1 MDQYAYGDFNYRTV
15 VGGFV
20 NDLSR
25 MRPDA
30 VHFGL
35 EQQIEYVYGFLNGA
49 DGSTVCLEQKFVGSV
64 STGTFVMLTD
74 GEGGLNVQP
83 ETTRSYRG
91 EVRRTIEDKYRSWSD
106 PVMLRL
112 PPSARRDGDLPYLL
126 ELDGDSFVW
135 DQGELC
141 RLEGEIRT
149 LGVQFYAA
157 SAVEPLF
164 FTSIPYWVE
173 GHVLGRPASGLI
185 YFDRVHLRPGRE
197 WKETAMFTDIQLS
210 WNIFGNR
217 FADGSIEYGKIVVGK
232 HGFNAAMVVDDRR
245 LIGAA
250 ARVPVQYQLN
260 DAGFI
265 RRAVYTV
272 GEHQWEF
279 LGADEGN
286 MAEFSASR
294 WNGYHAQFG
303 VTRRVGDQRELVSGV
318 TWLESFDHRI
328 REAGLV
334 VE

>member
-1 MDQYAYGDFNYRTV
+1 MGSYGYGDFEYRTV
-15 VGGFV
+15 VSGFV

-25 MRPDA
+25 MRPDG

-35 EQQIEYVYGFLNGA
+35 EQQIEYIYGFLLDS
-49 DGSTVCLEQKFVGSV
+49 DGRIVCLEQKFVGSV
-64 STGTFVMLTD
+64 STGTFVMLAD
-74 GEGGLNVQP
+74 GRGGLNIAP
-83 ETTRSYRG
+83 ATTRSYRG
-91 EVRRTIEDKYRSWSD
+91 EVRRTIEEKYRKWAD

-112 PPSARRDGDLPYLL
+112 PEAARREGDLPYLL
-126 ELDGDSFVW
+126 ELDGDNFRW
-135 DQGELC
+135 DQGDLC
-141 RLEGEIRT
+141 RLEGEIKT

-164 FTSIPYWVE
+164 FTSIPYWVT
-173 GHVLGRPASGLI
+173 GTVLDRQVSGLI

-217 FADGSIEYGKIVVGK
+217 YADGSIEYGKIVVGK
-232 HGFNAAMVVDDRR
+232 DGFNAAMVVDDHR
-245 LIGAA
+245 LTGASSV
-250 ARVPVQYQLN
+250 VPAHYELN

-265 RRAVYTV
+265 RHAVYGV
-272 GEHQWEF
+272 GEHEYEF
-279 LGADEGN
+279 IGADEDN

-303 VTRRVGDQRELVSGV
+303 ITRRVGDDRELVEGV

-328 REAGLV
+328 RAAGLADA
-334 VE
+334 